1 MTRCA
6 LSCKDASPLRACHW
20 AIQCL
25 REDTVGRHDCSPY
38 VRTCLQ
44 KNHTYHFAKSYFKLH
59 YTKLVC
65 TKFHFLPSI
74 FWLIR
79 QSLVSF
85 LRSLITHT
93 HTLTFNTYIF
103 TAGGSQTLYI
113 LAKTHMVIF
122 KKKKLS
128 ANETRGDVINKTFSF
143 IQ

>member
-74 FWLIR
+74 FWLIC

-85 LRSLITHT
+85 LRSLTTHT
-93 HTLTFNTYIF
+93 HTLTFNTTSLQQGAVKHRIF
-103 TAGGSQTLYI
+103 WQKHTWWFS
-113 LAKTHMVIF
+113 
-122 KKKKLS
+122 KKKALS
-128 ANETRGDVINKTFSF
+128 KWDKRRCH
-143 IQ
+143 